1 MTASPI
7 RDKYDDAVG
16 REKYVRWK
24 TLGGAR
30 PQWVDNA
37 LRNGGVNLTG
47 WEVSFMEA
55 LRADI
60 DQQDRQKGPPIK
72 DDRPEPTKG
81 GKSHPHPSRP
91 PQGELPLGGPPRGD
105 EQPLVP
111 PLPVQRAEDI
121 VLPDE

>member
-16 REKYVRWK
+16 REKYAQWK
-24 TLGGAR
+24 TLGGTR
-30 PQWVDNA
+30 PQWVENA

-55 LRADI
+55 LRSDI
-60 DQQDRQKGPPIK
+60 DRQDREKGPPIK
-72 DDRPEPTKG
+72 DDRPGPEKG
-81 GKSHPHPSRP
+81 GRPHPHPSRP
-91 PQGELPLGGPPRGD
+91 PSGELPLGD
-105 EQPLVP
+105 VQPLVP
-111 PLPVQRAEDI
+111 PFPVSSVDDV